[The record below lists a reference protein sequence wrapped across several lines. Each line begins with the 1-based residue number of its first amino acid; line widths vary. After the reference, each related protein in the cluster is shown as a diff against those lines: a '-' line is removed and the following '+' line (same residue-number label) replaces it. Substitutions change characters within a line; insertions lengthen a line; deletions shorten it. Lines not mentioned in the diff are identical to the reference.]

1 MPTGHCDEKTQLD
14 TSVALGSACTQ
25 ACSIGNNNED
35 LEICLLSQAMIFLVS
50 QRHGVTETWLSLLE
64 YSNKLLGRTGL
75 EDEEKELP
83 LVTEQLVCMELY
95 LGMDDEP
102 TESLGCTL

>member
-1 MPTGHCDEKTQLD
+1 MEC
-14 TSVALGSACTQ
+14 
-25 ACSIGNNNED
+25 
-35 LEICLLSQAMIFLVS
+35 
-50 QRHGVTETWLSLLE
+50 LSLLE

-75 EDEEKELP
+75 EDEERELP
-83 LVTEQLVCMELY
+83 FVTEQLVCMELY